1 MAVLVSKHLVS
12 LALAASISVASVEI
26 SAQETPAQTASPAIA
41 GTLNSL
47 ERAAGVTDPG
57 YSSPAVVTDT
67 KSLDPAAATKAWL
80 ATVPRDQRE
89 RSDAYFEG
97 GYWLLLWN
105 FLLVAAIS
113 VFLLESRISAR
124 LRDFAERATRFRS
137 LQVACYAIPYFV
149 IVATLN
155 FPLNLYEH
163 FFREHQYG
171 FATQTFLPWFR
182 EQLIGFGLTIIGGT
196 ILLIALY
203 TVFRRAPRTWWI
215 WGTGLVVIF
224 LFIVVFIAPLCIE
237 PLFNTYKP
245 LTNAEIRDPILAMA
259 RANQIPAKQV
269 FEVDASRQTTRVS
282 ANVSGVL
289 GTTRIALNDNLLK
302 QCALP
307 EIRMVMAHEMGHYVL
322 NHGAKLLTYF
332 GIFILIGFALTRV
345 FFDAAVKRW
354 WIRWRVR
361 GIADPAGLPLLVL
374 ILSTLLFIA
383 TPLLNTVVRVT
394 EREADAFGINT
405 SREPDGMAKAALKLA
420 AYRKLDPTPLEEFI
434 FFDHPSG
441 RARIRMAMDWKAANL
456 PTGESPATD
465 TMPPD
470 RR

>member
-1 MAVLVSKHLVS
+1 MAVLVTKHLIT
-12 LALAASISVASVEI
+12 LAFAASISVAPVETF
-26 SAQETPAQTASPAIA
+26 ARETPAQTASPAIA
-41 GTLNSL
+41 ETLSSL

-113 VFLLESRISAR
+113 AFLLESRISAR
-124 LRDFAERATRFRS
+124 LRDFAERAARFRS
-137 LQVACYAIPYFV
+137 LQVACYAIPYFL
-149 IVATLN
+149 IVATLS

-224 LFIVVFIAPLCIE
+224 LFIVVFIAPLCI
-237 PLFNTYKP
+237 
-245 LTNAEIRDPILAMA
+245 
-259 RANQIPAKQV
+259 
-269 FEVDASRQTTRVS
+269 
-282 ANVSGVL
+282 
-289 GTTRIALNDNLLK
+289 
-302 QCALP
+302 
-307 EIRMVMAHEMGHYVL
+307 
-322 NHGAKLLTYF
+322 
-332 GIFILIGFALTRV
+332 
-345 FFDAAVKRW
+345 
-354 WIRWRVR
+354 
-361 GIADPAGLPLLVL
+361 
-374 ILSTLLFIA
+374 
-383 TPLLNTVVRVT
+383 
-394 EREADAFGINT
+394 
-405 SREPDGMAKAALKLA
+405 
-420 AYRKLDPTPLEEFI
+420 
-434 FFDHPSG
+434 
-441 RARIRMAMDWKAANL
+441 
-456 PTGESPATD
+456 
-465 TMPPD
+465 
-470 RR
+470 